1 MINCQFELRLKL
13 KYGEQMTSRYCFLTK
28 ITRSDIEVKIMKTK
42 TIQITAGNGPA
53 ECTWVVAKVLKVLLK
68 ELQVCKINYTILQQ
82 EKGNENGT
90 VQSATIQLSG
100 DDTSVDKFL
109 KEWKGT
115 VQWIGQSTYRKF
127 HKRKNWFVGIF
138 EIEQQQ
144 PVALEFKDVKYQAM
158 RSSGPG
164 GQHVNKVSSAIRAI
178 HEPTGIQV
186 VVMDT
191 RSQHQNRKLAKQ
203 RLQLK
208 VAERNL
214 EGFKVSIK
222 DQWENHQELERG
234 NPVRIFT
241 GSDFKVKKQK
251 KNYKQQRQH
260 LKNDLRNEY

>member
-1 MINCQFELRLKL
+1 
-13 KYGEQMTSRYCFLTK
+13 
-28 ITRSDIEVKIMKTK
+28 MKTK
-42 TIQITAGNGPA
+42 IIQITAGKGPA
-53 ECTWVVAKVLKVLLK
+53 ECNWVVAKVLKVLLK
-68 ELQVCKINYTILQQ
+68 ELVAQRLNYTILQQ
-82 EKGNENGT
+82 EKGDENGT

-100 DDTSVDKFL
+100 DDKLVAKFL
-109 KEWKGT
+109 KEWIGT
-115 VQWIGQSTYRKF
+115 VQWIGQSTFRKYN
-127 HKRKNWFVGIF
+127 KRKNWFVGIF
-138 EIEQQQ
+138 EIAKEQAIELQSH
-144 PVALEFKDVKYQAM
+144 EVKYQAM

-208 VAERNL
+208 VAKRNM
-214 EGFKVSIK
+214 EGFKASIK

-234 NPVRIFT
+234 NPVKIFIGT
-241 GSDFKVKKQK
+241 DFKVKKQK
-251 KNYKQQRQH
+251 KNYKQQRRN

>member
-1 MINCQFELRLKL
+1 
-13 KYGEQMTSRYCFLTK
+13 
-28 ITRSDIEVKIMKTK
+28 MKTK
-42 TIQITAGNGPA
+42 LIQITAGKGPA
-53 ECTWVVAKVLKVLLK
+53 ECNWVVAKVLKILLK

-82 EKGNENGT
+82 EKGEENGT

-100 DDTSVDKFL
+100 DIKLINKFL
-109 KEWKGT
+109 KEWIGT
-115 VQWIGQSTYRKF
+115 IQWIGQSTFRKY

-138 EIEQQQ
+138 EIKQEQTIELQ
-144 PVALEFKDVKYQAM
+144 LHEIKYQAM

-191 RSQHQNRKLAKQ
+191 RSQHQNKKLAKQ

-208 VAERNL
+208 VAKRNL
-214 EGFKVSIK
+214 DEFKTSIK

-234 NPVRIFT
+234 NPIKVFT
-241 GSDFKVKKQK
+241 GSDFKQKKGK
-251 KNYKQQRQH
+251 KNYKKQRQQ
-260 LKNDLRNEY
+260 LKNDLRKEL

>member
-1 MINCQFELRLKL
+1 
-13 KYGEQMTSRYCFLTK
+13 
-28 ITRSDIEVKIMKTK
+28 MKTRI
-42 TIQITAGNGPA
+42 IQITSGKGPE
-53 ECTWVVAKVLKVLLK
+53 ECNWVVAKVLKVLLK
-68 ELQVCKINYTILQQ
+68 ELLVGKMNYTILQQ
-82 EKGNENGT
+82 EKGEENGT

-100 DDTSVDKFL
+100 DDKLIDKFL
-109 KEWKGT
+109 KEWIGT
-115 VQWIGQSTYRKF
+115 IQWIGQSTFRKY

-144 PVALEFKDVKYQAM
+144 TVMLQSHEIKYQAI

-208 VAERNL
+208 VAKRNL
-214 EGFKVSIK
+214 EGLKTSIK

-234 NPVRIFT
+234 NPVKVFT
-241 GSDFKVKKQK
+241 GSDFKQKKVK
-251 KNYKQQRQH
+251 KNYKKQRQQ
-260 LKNDLRNEY
+260 LKNDLRKEL

>member
-1 MINCQFELRLKL
+1 
-13 KYGEQMTSRYCFLTK
+13 
-28 ITRSDIEVKIMKTK
+28 MKTK
-42 TIQITAGNGPA
+42 IIQITAGQGPA
-53 ECTWVVAKVLKVLLK
+53 ECNWVAAKVLKVLLK
-68 ELQVCKINYTILQQ
+68 ELLNCKINYTILQQ
-82 EKGNENGT
+82 EKGQENGT

-100 DDTSVDKFL
+100 DGKLVDKFL
-109 KEWKGT
+109 KEWVGT
-115 VQWIGQSTYRKF
+115 IQWIGQSTFRKY

-138 EIEQQQ
+138 EIKQQQ
-144 PVALEFKDVKYQAM
+144 TVALQSHEIKYQAI

-208 VAERNL
+208 VAKQNL
-214 EGFKVSIK
+214 EGLKASIK

-234 NPVRIFT
+234 NPVKVFT
-241 GSDFKVKKQK
+241 GSDFKQKKVK
-251 KNYKQQRQH
+251 KNYKKQRQQ
-260 LKNDLRNEY
+260 LKNDLRKEL